1 MTAKL
6 YDFSAHY
13 ERKHSTRDLLLPA
26 YTQDYS
32 EVELAEEEVDRII
45 VRINELM
52 EERK

>member
-1 MTAKL
+1 MSNVISFEEA
-6 YDFSAHY
+6 Y

-26 YTQDYS
+26 FTQDYS

-52 EERK
+52 EERE